1 MSFSRSSPYAICLA
15 ILALGGT
22 SALARAAAPQP
33 VILTMMQG
41 SWSCT
46 YHGPKGTQTSALTVT
61 SQNANWDLLTS
72 KDGAYGTTPAHD
84 SVTLVGYDSKK
95 GQYVGFGGNT
105 LPGGE
110 WGLGT
115 AKATPAA
122 TSFTVMNAYPPDP
135 THDKTTYTFTA
146 SSWSWIDTW
155 TEKGKPMTGKGSCT
169 KQ

>member
-1 MSFSRSSPYAICLA
+1 MSFSRSSSYAICLA
-15 ILALGGT
+15 ILALGGA

-46 YHGPKGTQTSALTVT
+46 FHGPKGTQTSALTVT

-95 GQYVGFGGNT
+95 SQYVGFG
-105 LPGGE
+105 
-110 WGLGT
+110 
-115 AKATPAA
+115 
-122 TSFTVMNAYPPDP
+122 
-135 THDKTTYTFTA
+135 
-146 SSWSWIDTW
+146 
-155 TEKGKPMTGKGSCT
+155 
-169 KQ
+169 